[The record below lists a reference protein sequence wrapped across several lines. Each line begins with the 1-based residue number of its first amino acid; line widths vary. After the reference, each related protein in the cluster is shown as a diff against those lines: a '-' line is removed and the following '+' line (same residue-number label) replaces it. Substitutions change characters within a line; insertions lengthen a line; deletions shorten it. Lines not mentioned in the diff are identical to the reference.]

1 MTHKVF
7 LSYARGD
14 RALAK
19 VLGERMRAL
28 GADVFDDETILL
40 PGANWQEVLR
50 DALEAADV
58 VVYLAPNPGTSE
70 SNFAFFE
77 VGAARALGKRIIP
90 ILPTQ
95 DAMRIRELPAGI
107 QDLQA
112 LDGSRLA
119 PDALAESIVATLDA
133 A

>member
-1 MTHKVF
+1 MAHKVF

-28 GADVFDDETILL
+28 GADVFDDETIL
-40 PGANWQEVLR
+40 PGDNWQKALR
-50 DALEAADV
+50 DALEAADA
-58 VVYLAPNPGTSE
+58 VVYLAPNPGTAE

-107 QDLQA
+107 QTLQA
-112 LDGSRLA
+112 LDGARLA

>member
-7 LSYARGD
+7 LSYAHDD
-14 RALAK
+14 RDLAK
-19 VLGERMRAL
+19 VLGEKMRAL
-28 GADVFDDETILL
+28 GADVFDDETIL
-40 PGANWQEVLR
+40 PGNTWQISLR
-50 DALEAADV
+50 EALEDADA
-58 VVYLAPNPGTSE
+58 VVYLAPRPGTTE
-70 SNFAFFE
+70 SNTAFFE

-107 QDLQA
+107 QTLQA

>member
-19 VLGERMRAL
+19 LLGDRMRAL
-28 GADVFDDETILL
+28 GADVFDDETIS
-40 PGANWQEVLR
+40 PGENWDAVLR
-50 DALEAADV
+50 NALQAADA
-58 VVYLAPNPGTSE
+58 VVYLAPSPGTAE
-70 SNFAFFE
+70 SNLTFFE

-90 ILPTQ
+90 VLPTQ
-95 DAMRIRELPAGI
+95 DAMRIRELPAGL
-107 QDLQA
+107 QSLQA